1 MAIRSFRTIDAK
13 DLINLG
19 LFTVLYFILVIAA
32 SMLGFIPIFIPLL
45 AVICPFI
52 GGIPFMLYLTR
63 VKKFGLI
70 SLMGL
75 LMGILMLVGGMGP
88 WSILTGAVFGLL
100 ADLTLQSGDYA
111 SASRSVLGYGIF
123 SMYTIGNFIPI
134 VINRDGYYQGLVNGG
149 YGKEYADRLMS
160 YMPSWILPVL
170 LVTCFVFGILG
181 GLLGRRLLRKHFI
194 KAGIA

>member
-75 LMGILMLVGGMGP
+75 LMGILMLVG
-88 WSILTGAVFGLL
+88 
-100 ADLTLQSGDYA
+100 
-111 SASRSVLGYGIF
+111 
-123 SMYTIGNFIPI
+123 
-134 VINRDGYYQGLVNGG
+134 
-149 YGKEYADRLMS
+149 
-160 YMPSWILPVL
+160 
-170 LVTCFVFGILG
+170 
-181 GLLGRRLLRKHFI
+181 
-194 KAGIA
+194 

>member
-1 MAIRSFRTIDAK
+1 
-13 DLINLG
+13 
-19 LFTVLYFILVIAA
+19 
-32 SMLGFIPIFIPLL
+32 MLGFIPIFIPLL

-88 WSILTGAVFGLL
+88 WSILTGAIFGLL
-100 ADLTLQSGDYA
+100 ADATLRSGGYA
-111 SASRSVLGYGIF
+111 SAARSVLGYGIF

-134 VINRDGYYQGLVNGG
+134 VFNPKGYYQGLISGG
-149 YGKEYADRLMS
+149 YGEA
-160 YMPSWILPVL
+160 
-170 LVTCFVFGILG
+170 
-181 GLLGRRLLRKHFI
+181 
-194 KAGIA
+194 

>member
-88 WSILTGAVFGLL
+88 W
-100 ADLTLQSGDYA
+100 
-111 SASRSVLGYGIF
+111 
-123 SMYTIGNFIPI
+123 
-134 VINRDGYYQGLVNGG
+134 
-149 YGKEYADRLMS
+149 
-160 YMPSWILPVL
+160 
-170 LVTCFVFGILG
+170 
-181 GLLGRRLLRKHFI
+181 
-194 KAGIA
+194 

>member
-1 MAIRSFRTIDAK
+1 MAEKSVQKIEAK

-19 LFTVLYFILVIAA
+19 LFTVLYFVIVIAA

-88 WSILTGAVFGLL
+88 WSILTGAIFGLL
-100 ADLTLQSGDYA
+100 ADATLRSGGYA
-111 SASRSVLGYGIF
+111 SAARSVLGYGIF
-123 SMYTIGNFIPI
+123 SMYTIGNFIFI
-134 VINRDGYYQGLVNGG
+134 VLNPKGYYQGLISGG
-149 YGKEYADRLMS
+149 YGEA
-160 YMPSWILPVL
+160 
-170 LVTCFVFGILG
+170 
-181 GLLGRRLLRKHFI
+181 
-194 KAGIA
+194 